1 MGDIM
6 RVNPNR
12 VRPNNPLPA
21 EADWVATEQGTKWLG
36 KTDKF
41 LEELPKKIE
50 FPVEGGKMVVTL
62 IDDNCMETLWYVK
75 WVNDEY
81 AGGDVVIR
89 RKDSIAS
96 SDAARALGYRNCVW
110 ISLKPDGRY
119 SPSETGLRP
128 FQNIGFD
135 VYETF

>member
-12 VRPNNPLPA
+12 VRPNKPLPA

-36 KTDKF
+36 KTEKF
-41 LEELPKKIE
+41 LEELPKKIV
-50 FPVEGGKMVVTL
+50 FPQHGGTMTVTL
-62 IDDNCMETLWYVK
+62 IDDNPVQTLWYVK
-75 WVNDEY
+75 WMNDEY
-81 AGGDVVIR
+81 AHGDVVVR
-89 RKDSIAS
+89 RKTSMGEEWIS
-96 SDAARALGYRNCVW
+96 ALGYRNRVW
-110 ISLKPDGRY
+110 ISIDPDGRH

>member
-81 AGGDVVIR
+81 AHGDVVIR
-89 RKDSIAS
+89 RKS
-96 SDAARALGYRNCVW
+96 SLGRDWIRALGYQSRVW
-110 ISLKPDGRY
+110 ISLDPNGRN
-119 SPSETGLRP
+119 SPSITGLRP

>member
-12 VRPNNPLPA
+12 VRPNNPQPA
-21 EADWVATEQGTKWLG
+21 AAAGVATEQGTKWLG
-36 KTDKF
+36 KTEKF
-41 LEELPKKIE
+41 LEELPKEIV
-50 FPVEGGKMVVTL
+50 FPLRGGTMTVTL
-62 IDDNCMETLWYVK
+62 IDDNPIQTLWYVK
-75 WVNDEY
+75 WMNDMY
-81 AGGDVVIR
+81 VGGDVVIR
-89 RKDSIAS
+89 RKTFMGEEWI
-96 SDAARALGYRNCVW
+96 RALGYQNRVW
-110 ISLKPDGRY
+110 ISLRPRGRH

>member
-6 RVNPNR
+6 SFSPNR
-12 VRPNNPLPA
+12 VRPNKPLPA
-21 EADWVATEQGTKWLG
+21 SAAGVATEQGTKWLG

-41 LEELPKKIE
+41 LEELPKKIV
-50 FPVEGGKMVVTL
+50 FPQHGGTMTVTL
-62 IDDNCMETLWYVK
+62 IDDNPVQTLWYVK
-75 WVNDEY
+75 WMNDEY
-81 AGGDVVIR
+81 AHGDVVVR
-89 RKDSIAS
+89 RKTSMGEEWID
-96 SDAARALGYRNCVW
+96 ALGYQHRVW
-110 ISLKPDGRY
+110 ISLDPEGRN